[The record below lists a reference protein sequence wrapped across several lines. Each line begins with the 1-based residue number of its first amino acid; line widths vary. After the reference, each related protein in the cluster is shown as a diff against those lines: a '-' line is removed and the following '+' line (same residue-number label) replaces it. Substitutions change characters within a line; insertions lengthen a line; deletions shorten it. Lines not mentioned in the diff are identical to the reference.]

1 MNPISAMQAIVDAAM
16 AAIAT
21 CSDTVEYPNIDRQ
34 ELRKIA
40 IAAINLRDKTKR
52 DLENEECQSNT

>member
-16 AAIAT
+16 AAITA
-21 CSDTVEYPNIDRQ
+21 CSDTVEYPDIDRQ

-40 IAAINLRDKTKR
+40 VMAINLRDKTKR
-52 DLENEECQSNT
+52 DLENSECPLNI